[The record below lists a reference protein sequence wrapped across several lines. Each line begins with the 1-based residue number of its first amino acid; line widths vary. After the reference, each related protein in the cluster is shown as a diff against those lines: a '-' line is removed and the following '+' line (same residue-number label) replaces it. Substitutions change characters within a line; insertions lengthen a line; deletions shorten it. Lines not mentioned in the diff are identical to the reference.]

1 MGVRSRSVLF
11 THARH
16 QAFGLLIDER
26 AGTGG
31 AGAVSGKGID
41 TPGTVRMR
49 ELQKQSGLAADAY
62 DSPRAGHLVQR
73 TYNQGNRINF
83 MIGSEQFGE
92 QRTMRTRKCDG
103 TDQSG
108 REAFIHLAQDGTG
121 VFPDAAEV
129 PGIGMFVY
137 KGTGTVEDCAIYTD
151 GTSVYADIIP

>member
-1 MGVRSRSVLF
+1 LGVRSRRVLF

-31 AGAVSGKGID
+31 AGAVSGKGIN
-41 TPGTVRMR
+41 TPGTVCMR
-49 ELQKQSGLAADAY
+49 ELQKQSGLAADAH
-62 DSPRAGHLVQR
+62 DSPRPGHLVQSAH
-73 TYNQGNRINF
+73 NQGNRINF
-83 MIGSEQFGE
+83 TIGSKQFGE
-92 QRTMRTRKCDG
+92 TFTMRTCKRDG
-103 TDQSG
+103 MDLGG